1 MEINGIYQWIFG
13 ILYPLSYW
21 IYGILGIFQ
30 PYLGYTMVYNHI
42 FGIYNIFG
50 IYWVY
55 TTIFMGYVMNILEYT
70 STIFEIALIVTNGHI
85 WDIIPI
91 ILLNIWDIGYYLGY
105 YGIYHIWN
113 IFNVHITDHI
123 WDIYTHYQSTPHIVP
138 LTSRIQWTSKMG
150 YKQRSIQLGLIWI
163 INDYTKLD

>member
-42 FGIYNIFG
+42 WDIQ
-50 IYWVY
+50 
-55 TTIFMGYVMNILEYT
+55 
-70 STIFEIALIVTNGHI
+70 HI
-85 WDIIPI
+85 WDILGIYNHIYGICHEHIGIYEYHIWNSFNPSLMAI
-91 ILLNIWDIGYYLGY
+91 FGILYPLSYWIYGILGIYLGY

-113 IFNVHITDHI
+113 IFNVHITDHYLGY
-123 WDIYTHYQSTPHIVP
+123 YTHYQSTSHIVP
-138 LTSRIQWTSKMG
+138 LTSRIQWTSKWVISRG
-150 YKQRSIQLGLIWI
+150 PFNWDSFGL
-163 INDYTKLD
+163 

>member
-1 MEINGIYQWIFG
+1 MVYING
-13 ILYPLSYW
+13 
-21 IYGILGIFQ
+21 
-30 PYLGYTMVYNHI
+30 YLGYYTHYLIEYMGYWVYSNHIWDIQWCTTI

-91 ILLNIWDIGYYLGY
+91 IK
-105 YGIYHIWN
+105 
-113 IFNVHITDHI
+113 VHPYCPIDQQNSM
-123 WDIYTHYQSTPHIVP
+123 D
-138 LTSRIQWTSKMG
+138 LKMG